1 MANSWEIKGMA
12 KKLDK
17 SKKSNIKCE
26 HCKYWNSAHNC
37 ELSGAHKWYYQ
48 RCKDFAWHKKYDD

>member
-1 MANSWEIKGMA
+1 MAR
-12 KKLDK
+12 KLDK

-37 ELSGAHKWYYQ
+37 ELSGVYKWYYQ
-48 RCKDFAWHKKYDD
+48 RCKNFAWGKKYDDQEA